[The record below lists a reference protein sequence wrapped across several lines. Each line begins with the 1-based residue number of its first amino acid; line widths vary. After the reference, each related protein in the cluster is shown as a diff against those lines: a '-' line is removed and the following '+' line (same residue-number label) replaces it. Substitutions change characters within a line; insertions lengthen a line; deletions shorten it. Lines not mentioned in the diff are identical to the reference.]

1 MHQIDPYHLITHTL
15 MLKPRNEG
23 IYSERATRIRLADE
37 AGGLFVEVVQEYT
50 SNQPQSENC
59 VQITDAE
66 WPLLREAIDRQFA
79 QIALLESPR
88 TGAPE

>member
-1 MHQIDPYHLITHTL
+1 MDEYHLITHTL
-15 MLKPRNEG
+15 MLLPRNEE

-37 AGGLFVEVVQEYT
+37 VGGLFVEVVQEYT

-59 VQITDAE
+59 VQINDDE

-79 QIALLESPR
+79 QIATLEGQKY
-88 TGAPE
+88 GAPE